1 MRPRTSLRAAMISWG
16 LAALLRNFFGGPWV
30 CPQRRASVIASVS
43 EAIQE
48 SSALYGVWV
57 AVAP

>member
-1 MRPRTSLRAAMISWG
+1 MISWG